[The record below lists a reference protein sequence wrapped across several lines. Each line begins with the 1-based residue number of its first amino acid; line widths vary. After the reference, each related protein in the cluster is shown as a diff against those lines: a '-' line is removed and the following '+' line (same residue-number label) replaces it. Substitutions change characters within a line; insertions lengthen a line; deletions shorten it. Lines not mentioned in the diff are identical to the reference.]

1 MKELK
6 WHKRFLD
13 VACLVATWSKD
24 PSSQVGAVA
33 VRDRRILATGYNGLP
48 IGVEDTD
55 ERLLQRDLKYQM
67 IAHAEAN
74 CITHAANAGVSLAG
88 ATMVVWPFHPCSSCA
103 GLLINSGIK
112 RVVIEAREVPMR
124 WVANFELAEQ
134 MFREAGVE
142 LVVVEP

>member
-1 MKELK
+1 MTALK
-6 WHKRFLD
+6 WHHRFLD
-13 VACLVATWSKD
+13 VAQLIASWSRD
-24 PSSQVGAVA
+24 PSTAVGAVA

-48 IGVEDTD
+48 MGVKDTD

-88 ATMVVWPFHPCSSCA
+88 ATIYVWPFHPCSNCA

-112 RVVIEAREVPMR
+112 RVVIEQAEIPER
-124 WVANFELAEQ
+124 WKSNFELAKL
-134 MFREAGVE
+134 MLDEAGVE
-142 LVVVEP
+142 LIEVVS